1 MIDIENI
8 NENIRNY
15 LEDIYITLQDK
26 YGDDAGIKYYEL
38 LDELKDNKPNVYE
51 IIVSIMF
58 LDTIRLLIDKYNKNF
73 ITEEEK
79 IILEYLKELNNIDDL
94 LEELEEN
101 KNLLSIIING
111 PFKFNRLNVKGKATM
126 LLVTPIEYANQFNK
140 FHYLE
145 MMCTFKERTKEEII
159 NLYKETK
166 SYQDILNIVD
176 VLYLGNIKGFSKL
189 LLFMIRTFYKW
200 KKVILLTH
208 PESISNKEIDLINII
223 EKNSIDDA
231 IYKISC
237 DVDLIEIIVESFI
250 FYETNDMSFKEEIE
264 ELYNKL
270 VSDEIKIKLKEV

>member
-1 MIDIENI
+1 MINIENI

-166 SYQDILNIVD
+166 SYQDVLNVVD

-223 EKNSIDDA
+223 ESNSIDDA

-237 DVDLIEIIVESFI
+237 DFDLIEIIVESFI

>member
-1 MIDIENI
+1 MINIENI

-26 YGDDAGIKYYEL
+26 YGDNAGIKYYEL

-166 SYQDILNIVD
+166 SYQDVLNVVD

-223 EKNSIDDA
+223 ESNSIDDA

-237 DVDLIEIIVESFI
+237 DFDLIEIIVESFI

>member
-26 YGDDAGIKYYEL
+26 YSDDAGIKYYEL

-166 SYQDILNIVD
+166 SYQDVLNVVD
-176 VLYLGNIKGFSKL
+176 V
-189 LLFMIRTFYKW
+189 
-200 KKVILLTH
+200 
-208 PESISNKEIDLINII
+208 
-223 EKNSIDDA
+223 
-231 IYKISC
+231 
-237 DVDLIEIIVESFI
+237 
-250 FYETNDMSFKEEIE
+250 
-264 ELYNKL
+264 
-270 VSDEIKIKLKEV
+270 

>member
-1 MIDIENI
+1 MINIENI

-15 LEDIYITLQDK
+15 LEYIYITLQDK

-58 LDTIRLLIDKYNKNF
+58 LDTIRLLIDKYNKKF
-73 ITEEEK
+73 IKEKEK
-79 IILEYLKELNNIDDL
+79 IILEYSKELNNIDVL

-166 SYQDILNIVD
+166 SYQDVLNVVD

>member
-166 SYQDILNIVD
+166 SYQDVLNVVD

-208 PESISNKEIDLINII
+208 PESMSNKEIDLINII

-237 DVDLIEIIVESFI
+237 GVDLIEIIVESFI

>member
-237 DVDLIEIIVESFI
+237 DFDLIEIIVESFI

>member
-159 NLYKETK
+159 NLYKITK
-166 SYQDILNIVD
+166 NYQDILNIVD

-200 KKVILLTH
+200 KKVILLTN

-237 DVDLIEIIVESFI
+237 DFDLIEIIVESFI

-264 ELYNKL
+264 GLYNKL

>member
-166 SYQDILNIVD
+166 SYQDVLNVVD

-237 DVDLIEIIVESFI
+237 DFDLIEIIVESFI

>member
-1 MIDIENI
+1 MINIENI

-26 YGDDAGIKYYEL
+26 YSDDAGIKYYEL

-166 SYQDILNIVD
+166 SYQDVLNVVD

-189 LLFMIRTFYKW
+189 LLLMIETFYKW

-237 DVDLIEIIVESFI
+237 DFDLIEIIVESFI

>member
-1 MIDIENI
+1 MINIENI

-26 YGDDAGIKYYEL
+26 YSDDAGIKYYEL

-166 SYQDILNIVD
+166 SYQDVLNVVD

>member
-1 MIDIENI
+1 MINIENI

-15 LEDIYITLQDK
+15 LEYIYITLQDK

-166 SYQDILNIVD
+166 SYQDVLNVVD

-237 DVDLIEIIVESFI
+237 DFDLIEIIVESFI

>member
-1 MIDIENI
+1 MINIENI

-15 LEDIYITLQDK
+15 LEYIYITLQDK

-166 SYQDILNIVD
+166 SYQDVLNVVD

-208 PESISNKEIDLINII
+208 PESMSNKEIDLINII

-237 DVDLIEIIVESFI
+237 GVDLIEIIVESFI

>member
-1 MIDIENI
+1 MINIENI

-166 SYQDILNIVD
+166 SYQDVLNVVD
-176 VLYLGNIKGFSKL
+176 VLYLGNIKCFSK
-189 LLFMIRTFYKW
+189 
-200 KKVILLTH
+200 
-208 PESISNKEIDLINII
+208 
-223 EKNSIDDA
+223 
-231 IYKISC
+231 
-237 DVDLIEIIVESFI
+237 
-250 FYETNDMSFKEEIE
+250 
-264 ELYNKL
+264 
-270 VSDEIKIKLKEV
+270 